1 MIKEDSGISL
11 ESYLLMRKLHKR
23 LQGGHVSRY
32 HTRPEVGN
40 NQDVAS
46 HSWRALVILTT
57 LWPDISK
64 EAILWVI
71 YHDVAEAE
79 LGDLPATTKWN
90 YPEIA
95 TLYKKAEQKYEKRLD
110 LPLNENLTKSDQRK
124 IKISDMLELVFHCKR
139 QTQMGNTLAL
149 PIYLRGIDYLKDNF
163 EKFPEYK
170 VVESL
175 LNELC

>member
-1 MIKEDSGISL
+1 MIMKASYELKD
-11 ESYLLMRKLHKR
+11 YLLARKLHKR

-40 NQDVAS
+40 NQNVAS

-57 LWPDISK
+57 LWPDISR
-64 EAILWVI
+64 EAVLWLI

-95 TLYKKAEQKYEKRLD
+95 KLYKKAEEKYEERLE
-110 LPLNENLTKSDQRK
+110 LPLNRKLTKEEQRK
-124 IKISDMLELVFHCKR
+124 VKICDMLELVFHCKR

-149 PIYLRGIDYLKDNF
+149 PIYLRGIDFLKDNF
-163 EKFPEYK
+163 EKFPEYE
-170 VVESL
+170 VVQSV
-175 LNELC
+175 LNELS